1 MSEME
6 PLHVAI
12 GTVRL
17 ELRRHGDD
25 PDDVDA
31 QRALGVLDELRCA
44 EPELAA
50 SQWYANAGS
59 DQIAS
64 FVQEWK
70 GAP

>member
-25 PDDVDA
+25 PDGVDA
-31 QRALGVLDELRCA
+31 QRALGVLDELGFS

-50 SQWYANAGS
+50 SRWYANAGP
-59 DQIAS
+59 DQIES
-64 FVQEWK
+64 FVQEWE

>member
-6 PLHVAI
+6 SLHVAI

-25 PDDVDA
+25 PDGVDS
-31 QRALGVLDELRCA
+31 QRALDALDELRCS

-50 SQWYANAGS
+50 SQWYANAGW

-64 FVQEWK
+64 FVHEWE